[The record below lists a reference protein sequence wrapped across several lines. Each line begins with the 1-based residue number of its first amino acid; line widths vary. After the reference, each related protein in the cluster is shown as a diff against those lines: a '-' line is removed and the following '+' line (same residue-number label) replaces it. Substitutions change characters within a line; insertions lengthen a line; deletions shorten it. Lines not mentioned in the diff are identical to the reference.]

1 MGAQYA
7 RRMNAN
13 VLRTIVVVTGL
24 MWRGIS
30 SGGID
35 DEQSVV
41 EDIGFVAAF
50 LTTAAFVP
58 QLMRVMKLRSAREIS
73 LGTFLMF
80 SVGVFMWLIYGI
92 YTGSRPVIASNVVT
106 LVLSVSILIL
116 KLKYDRDAKK
126 ELGG

>member
-1 MGAQYA
+1 MTAS
-7 RRMNAN
+7 
-13 VLRTIVVVTGL
+13 L
-24 MWRGIS
+24 
-30 SGGID
+30 
-35 DEQSVV
+35 V

-58 QLMRVMKLRSAREIS
+58 QLIRVMKLRSAREIS

-80 SVGVFMWLIYGI
+80 SVGVFMWLMYGI

-116 KLKYDRDAKK
+116 KLKYDLDAKK